1 MNTGL
6 KLALK
11 EGIEARAQRHAF
23 HQTGLKAALKALGL
37 EIYGDEE
44 NEMKMVICIK
54 IPNGVDDATFREG
67 LLKHYGIEIAGSF
80 GDLQGKIWRI
90 GIMGYAVEKQNI
102 LTFLSVF
109 SLYLAQQGVTNL
121 EPEKH
126 LLHYYNITQHKIN
139 PFDLHHTCTSR
150 RLIM

>member
-109 SLYLAQQGVTNL
+109 SLYLAQQGVPNL
-121 EPEKH
+121 EPEKALTT
-126 LLHYYNITQHKIN
+126 LLQHYATQ
-139 PFDLHHTCTSR
+139 D
-150 RLIM
+150 

>member
-54 IPNGVDDATFREG
+54 IPCARASMPS
-67 LLKHYGIEIAGSF
+67 LSASF
-80 GDLQGKIWRI
+80 
-90 GIMGYAVEKQNI
+90 NP
-102 LTFLSVF
+102 VF
-109 SLYLAQQGVTNL
+109 NA
-121 EPEKH
+121 
-126 LLHYYNITQHKIN
+126 
-139 PFDLHHTCTSR
+139 
-150 RLIM
+150 